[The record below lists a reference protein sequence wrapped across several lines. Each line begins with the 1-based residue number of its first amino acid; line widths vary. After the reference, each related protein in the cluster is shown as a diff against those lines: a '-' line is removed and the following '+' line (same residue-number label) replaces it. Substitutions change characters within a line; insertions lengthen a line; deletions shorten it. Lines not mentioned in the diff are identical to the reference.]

1 MSYIGMVRCRRAK
14 MFIELDDEGHRLG
27 LGFRPF
33 ARLPVCHASRLR
45 CTMDLSS
52 RPYVSSLGTMRTI
65 KRYSNRKLYDT
76 TERHYVTL
84 ADVAGFVRKGDD
96 VQVTDYVT
104 SADLTAQTLAQ
115 IIFEE
120 EKKSPR
126 VGMDVLRK
134 IIQVGLTVE

>member
-1 MSYIGMVRCRRAK
+1 
-14 MFIELDDEGHRLG
+14 
-27 LGFRPF
+27 
-33 ARLPVCHASRLR
+33 
-45 CTMDLSS
+45 
-52 RPYVSSLGTMRTI
+52 MRTI

-96 VQVTDYVT
+96 VQVTDYVS

-126 VGMDVLRK
+126 VGTEALRK
-134 IIQVGLTVE
+134 IIQVGLTVD

>member
-1 MSYIGMVRCRRAK
+1 
-14 MFIELDDEGHRLG
+14 
-27 LGFRPF
+27 
-33 ARLPVCHASRLR
+33 
-45 CTMDLSS
+45 
-52 RPYVSSLGTMRTI
+52 MRTI

-120 EKKSPR
+120 EKKTPR
-126 VGMDVLRK
+126 IGADVLRK
-134 IIQVGLTVE
+134 IIQVGLPTE